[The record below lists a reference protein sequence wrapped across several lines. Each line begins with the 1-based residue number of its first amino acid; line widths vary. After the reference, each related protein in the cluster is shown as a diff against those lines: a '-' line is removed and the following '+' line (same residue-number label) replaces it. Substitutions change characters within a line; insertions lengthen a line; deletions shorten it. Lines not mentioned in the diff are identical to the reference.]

1 MRHAFDIAGS
11 AHEVWVSRDSG
22 GYRVEAGG
30 APVAARLEPLGGG
43 RFLLTLGDE
52 RVPVTMAREG
62 DSIHLHIDGSSHVAR
77 FLDPVRRHAETEGG
91 EGEDLS
97 RAPMPG
103 TVVAVAVAEG
113 QAVAEGEPLMV
124 IESMKLETTIRA
136 WRDGEV
142 EAVHVRPGQSFD
154 RGAPLVTLRHAGA

>member
-11 AHEVWVSRDSG
+11 AHEVWVSRDRG
-22 GYRVEAGG
+22 AYRVEGDG
-30 APVAARLEPLGGG
+30 PPVAARLEPLGGG

-52 RVPVTMAREG
+52 RVPVTMARDG
-62 DSIHLHIDGSSHVAR
+62 DDIHLHLEGASHVVR
-77 FLDPVRRHAETEGG
+77 FLDPVRRHAEAEADA
-91 EGEDLS
+91 GEDLS

-103 TVVAVAVAEG
+103 TVVAVGIAEG
-113 QAVAEGEPLMV
+113 QRVLEGEPLMV

-142 EAVHVRPGQSFD
+142 ETVHVRPGQTFD
-154 RGAPLVTLRHAGA
+154 RGAPLVALRRAGA